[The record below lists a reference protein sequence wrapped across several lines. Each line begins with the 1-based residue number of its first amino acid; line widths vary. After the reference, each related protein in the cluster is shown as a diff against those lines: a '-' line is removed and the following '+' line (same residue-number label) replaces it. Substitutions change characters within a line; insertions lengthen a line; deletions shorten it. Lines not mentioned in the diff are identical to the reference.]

1 VTADAASS
9 AAPAAAPQAESSAAP
24 TSKGSAPLEP
34 ADEAFDQP
42 FLALSVFTKLVQS
55 SPVLSH
61 FFEQDLSSS
70 FQLRA
75 PAPQQESAREAL
87 ATLAAVAVTGGGGG
101 QSTARRVR
109 GLLGGLLGEV
119 GDRVGKV
126 TGRETRTGPLPSFGQ
141 QTPASLA
148 ESSTSQAALGAK
160 TAAAASSSLGR
171 SVQDAEEDVRAA
183 TARLVEQAASSEG
196 AFVIDEAVG
205 EDEEDEGDDD
215 DEEAGELSLAA
226 LGGGEEEQAGGR
238 EQRIAKGASPHSS
251 STPVC

>member
-171 SVQDAEEDVRAA
+171 SVQDAEEDVRA
-183 TARLVEQAASSEG
+183 
-196 AFVIDEAVG
+196 FVIDEAVG